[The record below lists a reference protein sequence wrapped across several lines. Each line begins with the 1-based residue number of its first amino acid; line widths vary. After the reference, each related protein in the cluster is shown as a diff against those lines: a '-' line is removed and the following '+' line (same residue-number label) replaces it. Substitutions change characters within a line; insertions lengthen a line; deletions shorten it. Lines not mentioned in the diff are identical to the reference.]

1 MFFPFVKDIASK
13 EVISIPINK
22 TIGEAIQVMIE
33 SNHRAIVILDG
44 HFHHI
49 LLAQD
54 ILTLNEGE
62 LDLNQPISSTI
73 IHKLPHIHQEKNI
86 LEAIHYLQ
94 ESVEYIATIDDN
106 GDLAGLLSH
115 SDLINS
121 TDPEILM
128 DNYSIGD
135 IIKSQKNDIWVKNTD
150 STSSVILKMKE
161 TDKDCA
167 TIIEKGVPVGI
178 FTIKDVLALYSEH
191 KDFSQPISNVMT
203 TPVETLNA
211 KASIKE
217 AIVFIKAKPFKRIL
231 VINSEN
237 KLLGMMM
244 QKELISLAY
253 NNWSSIMKQHQE
265 ELFELNNMLS
275 EQADRYRHLAAFDPL
290 TELYNRYKFIE
301 LYTTE
306 SVAMQQRN
314 HAMSVIMIDIDF
326 FKKINDEH
334 GHNIGDD
341 VLKVTANTLKKP
353 IRNVDIV
360 CRWGGEEFVILLP
373 TVDSE
378 QAMIIA
384 EKLRLAIEEEAYPNQ
399 LHVTASLGV
408 AEVRNNDGLEE
419 LISRADYAL
428 YQAKK
433 QGRNKTVLYAE

>member
-13 EVISIPINK
+13 EVISMPINK
-22 TIGEAIQVMIE
+22 TIGDAIQVMIE

-54 ILTLNEGE
+54 ILTLNENE
-62 LDLNQPISSTI
+62 LDLNQPVSSAI

-106 GDLAGLLSH
+106 GDLVGLLSH

-135 IIKSQKNDIWVKNTD
+135 IVKSQKNDIWVKNTD
-150 STSSVILKMKE
+150 TTSSVISKMKD
-161 TDKDCA
+161 TNKDCA
-167 TIIEKGVPVGI
+167 TVIDKGVPVGI
-178 FTIKDVLALYSEH
+178 FTIKDVLALYSNH
-191 KDFSQPISNVMT
+191 KDFSQPISNFMT
-203 TPVETLNA
+203 SPVETLNA
-211 KASIKE
+211 QASIKE
-217 AIVFIKAKPFKRIL
+217 AIEFIKSKPFKRIL
-231 VINSEN
+231 VVNSEN

-265 ELFELNNMLS
+265 ELFEINSLLS
-275 EQADRYRHLAAFDPL
+275 EQADRYKHLAAFDPL
-290 TELYNRYKFIE
+290 TKLYNRYKFIE

-306 SVAMQQRN
+306 SIAMQQRN
-314 HAMSVIMIDIDF
+314 HAMTVIMIDIDY
-326 FKKINDEH
+326 FKRINDEH

-341 VLKVTANTLKKP
+341 VLRITANTLKKP

-373 TVDSE
+373 TVDSK

-384 EKLRLAIEEEAYPNQ
+384 EKLRLAIAEETYPNQ
-399 LHVTASLGV
+399 LHITASLGV

-433 QGRNKTVLYAE
+433 QGRNQAVLYSE

>member
-13 EVISIPINK
+13 EVISMPINK
-22 TIGEAIQVMIE
+22 TIAEAIQIMIE
-33 SNHRAIVILDG
+33 TNHRAIVILDG

-54 ILTLNEGE
+54 ILTLNENE
-62 LDLNQPISSTI
+62 LDLSQPISSAT
-73 IHKLPHIHQEKNI
+73 IHKLPHINQEKNI

-94 ESVEYIATIDDN
+94 ESIEYIATIDDN
-106 GDLAGLLSH
+106 GNLVGLLSH

-135 IIKSQKNDIWVKNTD
+135 VVKSQKNDIWVKNTD
-150 STSSVILKMKE
+150 PTSSVILKMKD

-167 TIIEKGVPVGI
+167 TIIERGVPVGI
-178 FTIKDVLALYSEH
+178 FTIKDVLALYSSH
-191 KDFSQPISNVMT
+191 KDFSQPVSNFMT
-203 TPVETLNA
+203 APVETLNSE
-211 KASIKE
+211 ASIKE
-217 AIVFIKAKPFKRIL
+217 AIEFIKSKPFKRIL
-231 VINSEN
+231 VVNSED
-237 KLLGMMM
+237 KLLGMIM

-290 TELYNRYKFIE
+290 TKLYNRYKFIE

-334 GHNIGDD
+334 GHNTGDD
-341 VLKVTANTLKKP
+341 VLRITANTLKKP

-384 EKLRLAIEEEAYPNQ
+384 EKLRLAIEEETYPNQ
-399 LHVTASLGV
+399 LHVTASFGV
-408 AEVRNNDGLEE
+408 AEVRNNDAIEE
-419 LISRADYAL
+419 LISRADFAL

-433 QGRNKTVLYAE
+433 QGRNKTVLYVE